1 MSKYLVTGFLY
12 ETVEGSYQRVI
23 EASSRSEALGI
34 AEEGDFNEWTQVGGE
49 EPTGETQFIVGAN
62 PTKLTNADD
71 KILKEITNE

>member
-1 MSKYLVTGFLY
+1 MDKYLVTGVLY
-12 ETVEGSYQRVI
+12 ETVEVSYQRVI
-23 EASSRSEALGI
+23 EASSRSEALEM

-71 KILKEITNE
+71 KILKETDND